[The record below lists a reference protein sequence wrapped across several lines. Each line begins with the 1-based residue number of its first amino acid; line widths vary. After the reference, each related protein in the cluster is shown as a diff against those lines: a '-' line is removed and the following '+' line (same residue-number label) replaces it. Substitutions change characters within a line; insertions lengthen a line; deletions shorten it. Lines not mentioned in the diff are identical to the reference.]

1 MSVRRT
7 VEPRYASTAGMFGA
21 ASIVTGIFSGIG
33 LSYAMPALV
42 SRCDILTIP
51 YRWCIV
57 SRWVLLNSI
66 PTEIG

>member
-1 MSVRRT
+1 MTETCTKYACFCRT

-42 SRCDILTIP
+42 SRCGIHTCDFLPIQL
-51 YRWCIV
+51 
-57 SRWVLLNSI
+57 
-66 PTEIG
+66 